1 MKHTSFRGGWTER
14 KCSRC
19 QTRDHDITVDG
30 IELCEECLTK
40 AVHATSG
47 DPSAANAY
55 EIRQLEG
62 ELGRL
67 TGRAYRGLKKLP
79 KEAVDDLR
87 RAVRDVEQTKSSVNS
102 KLRRHGLPGV

>member
-1 MKHTSFRGGWTER
+1 MKHTSFRGGWTDT

-19 QTRDHDITVDG
+19 QGRPYDIKIDG

-40 AVHATSG
+40 AIHATSS
-47 DPSAANAY
+47 DPSAATAY

-67 TGRAYRGLKKLP
+67 TGRTYRGLKKLP
-79 KEAVDDLR
+79 KEAVADLR